1 MLRKSITIKSMA
13 LDNRVS
19 KSHVLYH
26 INKYEN
32 NREKKKKID
41 GGREK
46 ERWEYTLLLVSV
58 LIDVLL
64 YGQ

>member
-1 MLRKSITIKSMA
+1 MLCKSITIKSMA
-13 LDNRVS
+13 LDYRVS
-19 KSHVLYH
+19 KSHVLCH

-41 GGREK
+41 RGREK